1 MGWKQCKRFL
11 RRWNYKTFIWL
22 KKEIYAILKYWVRG
36 GIIMPS
42 EGIKIVS
49 ENRKAFHDYFIDDR
63 VEAGIILTGT
73 EIKSIRN
80 GKVNLKDSY
89 ARINNGEIWVYQMHI
104 SAYEQGNRFNHDP
117 LRPRKLLLH
126 RSEINKLVG
135 KIQLQGLT
143 LLPIKIY
150 LKNGMA
156 KVELAVG
163 QGKKNYDKRQV
174 LAEREG
180 KRDIERALR
189 DRNKAY

>member
-1 MGWKQCKRFL
+1 
-11 RRWNYKTFIWL
+11 
-22 KKEIYAILKYWVRG
+22 
-36 GIIMPS
+36 MPH
-42 EGIKIVS
+42 EGIKIIS
-49 ENRKAFHDYFIDDR
+49 ENRKAFHDYFIEDR

-89 ARINNGEIWVYQMHI
+89 ARLNDGEVWVHQMHI
-104 SAYEQGNRFNHDP
+104 SPYEQGNRFNHDP

-126 RSEINKLVG
+126 RAEINKLVG

-143 LLPIKIY
+143 LIPIKIY
-150 LKNGMA
+150 LKKGLA

-163 QGKKNYDKRQV
+163 QGKKNYDKRQS

>member
-1 MGWKQCKRFL
+1 MS
-11 RRWNYKTFIWL
+11 
-22 KKEIYAILKYWVRG
+22 
-36 GIIMPS
+36 S
-42 EGIKIVS
+42 EGIKVVS

-104 SAYEQGNRFNHDP
+104 SAYEQGNHYNHDP

-126 RSEINKLVG
+126 RTEINKLVG

-156 KVELAVG
+156 KIELAVG

-189 DRNKAY
+189 ERNKSY

>member
-1 MGWKQCKRFL
+1 
-11 RRWNYKTFIWL
+11 
-22 KKEIYAILKYWVRG
+22 
-36 GIIMPS
+36 MPS

-49 ENRKAFHDYFIDDR
+49 ENRKAFHDYFIEDR

-89 ARINNGEIWVYQMHI
+89 ARLNNGEVWVHQMHI
-104 SAYEQGNRFNHDP
+104 SPYEQGNRYNHDP
-117 LRPRKLLLH
+117 LRQRKLLLH
-126 RSEINKLVG
+126 RAEINKLIG

-143 LLPIKIY
+143 LIPIKIY
-150 LKNGMA
+150 LKQGMA
-156 KVELAVG
+156 KIELAVC

-180 KRDIERALR
+180 KREIERALK
-189 DRNKAY
+189 DRNKNY

>member
-1 MGWKQCKRFL
+1 
-11 RRWNYKTFIWL
+11 
-22 KKEIYAILKYWVRG
+22 
-36 GIIMPS
+36 MPS
-42 EGIKIVS
+42 EGIKVVS

-89 ARINNGEIWVYQMHI
+89 ARIKDGEIWVYQMHI
-104 SAYEQGNRFNHDP
+104 STYEQGNRFNHDP

-126 RSEINKLVG
+126 RTEINKLVG

-143 LLPIKIY
+143 LLPIKMY

-189 DRNKAY
+189 ERNKSY

>member
-1 MGWKQCKRFL
+1 
-11 RRWNYKTFIWL
+11 
-22 KKEIYAILKYWVRG
+22 
-36 GIIMPS
+36 MPH

-49 ENRKAFHDYFIDDR
+49 ENRKAFHDYFIEDR
-63 VEAGIILTGT
+63 IEAGIVLTGT

-89 ARINNGEIWVYQMHI
+89 ARLKDGEVWVYQMHI
-104 SAYEQGNRFNHDP
+104 SPYEQGNRFNHDP

-126 RSEINKLVG
+126 RNEINKFVG

-143 LLPIKIY
+143 LIPIKIY
-150 LKNGMA
+150 LKQGMA
-156 KVELAVG
+156 KVELAIG

-174 LAEREG
+174 LADREG

-189 DRNKAY
+189 DRNKSF

>member
-1 MGWKQCKRFL
+1 
-11 RRWNYKTFIWL
+11 
-22 KKEIYAILKYWVRG
+22 
-36 GIIMPS
+36 MPN
-42 EGIKIVS
+42 EGIKVVS
-49 ENRKAFHDYFIDDR
+49 ENRKAFHDYFIQDR

-80 GKVNLKDSY
+80 GKANLKDSY
-89 ARINNGEIWVYQMHI
+89 ARLNNGEVWVYQMHI
-104 SAYEQGNRFNHDP
+104 SPYEQGNRYNHDP

-126 RSEINKLVG
+126 RAEINKLVG

-143 LLPIKIY
+143 LIPIKIY
-150 LKNGMA
+150 LKQGLA

-189 DRNKAY
+189 DRNKSS

>member
-1 MGWKQCKRFL
+1 MVKIGNLWYTEIL
-11 RRWNYKTFIWL
+11 DERRIS
-22 KKEIYAILKYWVRG
+22 
-36 GIIMPS
+36 MPS
-42 EGIKIVS
+42 EGIKVVA
-49 ENRKAFHDYFIDDR
+49 ENRKAFHDYHIEDR

-80 GKVNLKDSY
+80 GRVNLKDSY
-89 ARINNGEIWVYQMHI
+89 ARLDNGEVWVHQMHI
-104 SAYEQGNRFNHDP
+104 SPYEQGNRYNHDP

-126 RSEINKLVG
+126 RAEINKLIG
-135 KIQLQGLT
+135 KIQQQGLT
-143 LLPIKIY
+143 LIPIKMY
-150 LKNGMA
+150 LKKGMA

-163 QGKKNYDKRQV
+163 QGKKNYDKRQA

>member
-1 MGWKQCKRFL
+1 
-11 RRWNYKTFIWL
+11 
-22 KKEIYAILKYWVRG
+22 
-36 GIIMPS
+36 MPS

-89 ARINNGEIWVYQMHI
+89 ARIKDGEIWVYQMHI
-104 SAYEQGNRFNHDP
+104 SPYEQGNRFNHDP

-126 RSEINKLVG
+126 RTEINKLVG

-143 LLPIKIY
+143 LLPIKMY

-189 DRNKAY
+189 DRNKSY

>member
-1 MGWKQCKRFL
+1 
-11 RRWNYKTFIWL
+11 
-22 KKEIYAILKYWVRG
+22 
-36 GIIMPS
+36 MPS

-49 ENRKAFHDYFIDDR
+49 ENRKAFHDYFIEDR
-63 VEAGIILTGT
+63 VEAGIVLTGT

-89 ARINNGEIWVYQMHI
+89 ARISNGEVWVHQMHI
-104 SAYEQGNRFNHDP
+104 SPYEQGNRFNHDP

-126 RSEINKLVG
+126 RTEINKLVG

>member
-1 MGWKQCKRFL
+1 MDH
-11 RRWNYKTFIWL
+11 
-22 KKEIYAILKYWVRG
+22 
-36 GIIMPS
+36 
-42 EGIKIVS
+42 EGIKIIS
-49 ENRKAFHDYFIDDR
+49 ENRKAFHDYFIEDR

-89 ARINNGEIWVYQMHI
+89 ARLNNGEVWVYQMHI
-104 SAYEQGNRFNHDP
+104 SPYEQGNRFNHDP

-143 LLPIKIY
+143 LIPIKIY
-150 LKNGMA
+150 LKRGLA

-163 QGKKNYDKRQV
+163 QGKKNYDKRQS

-189 DRNKAY
+189 DRNKSY